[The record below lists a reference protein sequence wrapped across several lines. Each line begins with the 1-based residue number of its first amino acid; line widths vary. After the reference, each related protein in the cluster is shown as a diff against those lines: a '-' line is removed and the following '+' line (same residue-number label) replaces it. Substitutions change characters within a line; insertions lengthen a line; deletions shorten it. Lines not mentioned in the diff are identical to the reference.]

1 MEELPPMAEDV
12 DPHLPHRGL
21 EPIHDFAAEEVCAMA
36 RFALEAGLC
45 LPATTTRVLAA
56 IAADRT
62 ASPAIG
68 PVDFGDLVLAHAE
81 LSVLVA
87 PLTPRTVL
95 LMHHERERS
104 PLLASFGPLPIMR
117 RMTFLAAAALVGL
130 LGTSLSD
137 QINAANMQRDL
148 IENSGMPLFIVE
160 IFLVCAALLGTTFSN
175 LFQLSRA
182 LDDGSYDDRQDAI
195 YWTNIVVGVMSG
207 IILSQFVFHVMQAEE
222 GRHAAGEGG
231 SPFLRQPLLALIG
244 GFSGSLVHKTLS
256 RIILAI
262 EFFFDGSP
270 FSGANE
276 LQSRRQT
283 KACARSCPCDPT

>member
-1 MEELPPMAEDV
+1 M
-12 DPHLPHRGL
+12 
-21 EPIHDFAAEEVCAMA
+21 
-36 RFALEAGLC
+36 
-45 LPATTTRVLAA
+45 
-56 IAADRT
+56 
-62 ASPAIG
+62 
-68 PVDFGDLVLAHAE
+68 
-81 LSVLVA
+81 VA

-95 LMHHERERS
+95 LMQHERERS

-148 IENSGMPLFIVE
+148 IENSGYPLFVVE
-160 IFLVCAALLGTTFSN
+160 VFLVCAALLGTTFSN

-182 LDDGSYDDRQDAI
+182 LDDGSYDDRRDAL

-207 IILSQFVFHVMQAEE
+207 IILSQFVFHIMQAEGE
-222 GRHAAGEGG
+222 RQPMGAAG
-231 SPFLRQPLLALIG
+231 SAFLRQPLLALIG

-256 RIILAI
+256 RVVLAI

-270 FSGANE
+270 LSGANE
-276 LQSRRQT
+276 MQARRQ
-283 KACARSCPCDPT
+283 ANAGARPAPCEST